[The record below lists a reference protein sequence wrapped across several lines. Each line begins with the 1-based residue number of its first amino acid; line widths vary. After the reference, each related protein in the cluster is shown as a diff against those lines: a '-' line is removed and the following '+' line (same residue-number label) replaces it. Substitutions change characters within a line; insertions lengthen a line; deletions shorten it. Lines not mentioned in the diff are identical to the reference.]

1 MAARLDMVEA
11 PRNPCDKCSDQEATL
26 KQRSQAVCKICYV
39 RNISTKCGKTIGTL
53 GKELGPIEANNP
65 RRLLVG
71 LSLGVSS
78 TSLVDL
84 LHTYC
89 AQLKEKGRR
98 LQFEILV
105 VFVDTGSDGSSVSAG
120 AQALQKFR
128 DKYQLFSFHRV
139 PVSSAVE
146 LRTIDWSALPP
157 LAKEQ
162 DPDGQIRSL
171 FEQLPSTTSR
181 ADLLRLLIRHLLV
194 SKALDTSCQAILL
207 GHSTTALAELT
218 LAETAK
224 GRGFSLPWQ
233 TNDGPLA
240 FSDTTRATNGSGS
253 ELNFRNSERRGS
265 IMFYHP
271 LKDVLR
277 KELLTYTT
285 LTDPSL
291 TSLIPGS
298 GEKTNVVVSHKDV
311 SIEEIMVRYFAEV
324 EENYPG

>member
-1 MAARLDMVEA
+1 M
-11 PRNPCDKCSDQEATL
+11 
-26 KQRSQAVCKICYV
+26 
-39 RNISTKCGKTIGTL
+39 
-53 GKELGPIEANNP
+53 
-65 RRLLVG
+65 
-71 LSLGVSS
+71 SS

-324 EENYPG
+324 EENYPSVVANVARTMGKLNRLAAAANTCGICAMPRDPEGDVRWRGEIGDDGGGSTQNSDVNLCYGCQRSIRR